1 MPRYQIT
8 LINHSAGRY
17 RGILADL
24 ESRSQIDFP
33 DCNKQRQDGRQVIT
47 GHSSPD
53 LPGWFLEMSF
63 VGDGMFSI
71 TLSNPHFRIEFPE
84 CELDETDTEPR
95 IIGWT
100 DDVQVLCKKNKVNAA

>member
-17 RGILADL
+17 RGVLADL

-33 DCNKQRQDGRQVIT
+33 DCNKHRQEGRSVIT
-47 GHSSPD
+47 GHSGSD

-63 VGDGMFSI
+63 VGDGVFNI
-71 TLSNPHFRIEFPE
+71 TLSDPHFRIEFPE
-84 CELDETDTEPR
+84 CELDETDNAPR

-100 DDVQVLCKKNKVNAA
+100 DDVQVLRESPKGRVA